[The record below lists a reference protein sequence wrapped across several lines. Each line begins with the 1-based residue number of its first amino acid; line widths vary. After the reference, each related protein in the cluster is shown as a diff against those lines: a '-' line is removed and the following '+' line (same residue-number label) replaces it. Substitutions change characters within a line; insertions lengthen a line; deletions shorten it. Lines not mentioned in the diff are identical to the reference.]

1 MAEDLPKRDFRTKR
15 GNSSIVLE
23 GVDGRTTTARRF
35 REIVAQVSADIGGD
49 PTEAQRQLVA
59 RAGTLAIWCEARETE
74 LANGAEFNAAE
85 YSTVSNSLRRLLAD
99 LGLKRQAR
107 DVTVSLA
114 QYLHERGRE

>member
-1 MAEDLPKRDFRTKR
+1 VVKDLPKADFRTKR

-49 PTEAQRQLVA
+49 PTEAQKQLIA

-74 LANGAEFNAAE
+74 LANGQDFNAAE
-85 YSTVSNSLRRLLAD
+85 YATISNALRRLLTD
-99 LGLKRQAR
+99 LGLQRQAKE
-107 DVTVSLA
+107 VTSLS
-114 QYLHERGRE
+114 QYLYERGRE